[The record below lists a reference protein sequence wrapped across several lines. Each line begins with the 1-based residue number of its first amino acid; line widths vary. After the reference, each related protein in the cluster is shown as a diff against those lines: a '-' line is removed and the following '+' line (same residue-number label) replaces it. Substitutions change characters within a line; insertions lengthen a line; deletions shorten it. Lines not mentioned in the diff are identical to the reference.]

1 MAVDFK
7 GRTALVTGGSRGI
20 GRAVALAF
28 AAGGADVVVSARGGD
43 AAEVVAEQVRAMGRR
58 ALAIAA
64 DVAEPDGAQALVD
77 AAVAFNGRLDCACN
91 CAGIRAPMA
100 PLDVQRVEDFDA
112 VMRVNVRGVFLCMQ
126 RQIAAMLKSGGGAI
140 VNVSS
145 VTGLVGVPDVSPY
158 VASKHAVNGLTKSAA
173 LEYGRRGI
181 RINAVAPGM
190 TRTELLEQFSA
201 EVGRLRGIG
210 NPQEVFAQNHPIG
223 RIGEPDEI
231 ASAVLWLCSP
241 GAAFTLG
248 HILAVDGGQTAD

>member
-1 MAVDFK
+1 MDLQ
-7 GRTALVTGGSRGI
+7 GRTALVAGGSRGI

-28 AAGGADVVVSARGGD
+28 AAKGADVVVSGRGREAAESV
-43 AAEVVAEQVRAMGRR
+43 AAEVRAIGRK
-58 ALAIAA
+58 AMAVAA
-64 DVAEPDGAQALVD
+64 DVAEPAGAQALVN
-77 AAVAFNGRLDCACN
+77 AAVSLNGQLDFACN
-91 CAGIRAPMA
+91 CAGIRPPMA
-100 PLDVQRVEDFDA
+100 PLDQQKVEDFDA

-126 RQIAAMLKSGGGAI
+126 QQIAAMLKTGGGVI

-190 TRTELLEQFSA
+190 TRTELLEEFSA
-201 EVGRLRGIG
+201 EVGRRRGIA
-210 NPQEVFAQNHPIG
+210 NPQDVFAQNHPIG
-223 RIGEPDEI
+223 RIGEPEEI

>member
-1 MAVDFK
+1 MEFD
-7 GRTALVTGGSRGI
+7 GRTALVPGGSRGI

-28 AAGGADVVVSARGGD
+28 AARGADVVVSGRGRE
-43 AAEVVAEQVRAMGRR
+43 AAEAVAAEIRAMGRQ
-58 ALAIAA
+58 AIAVAA
-64 DVAEPDGAQALVD
+64 DVAEPAGAQALVD
-77 AAVAFNGRLDCACN
+77 AAVSLNGRLDIACN
-91 CAGIRAPMA
+91 CAGIRPPMA
-100 PLDVQRVEDFDA
+100 PLHEQKVEDFDA
-112 VMRVNVRGVFLCMQ
+112 VMRINVRGVFLCMQ
-126 RQIAAMLKSGGGAI
+126 HQIAAMLKTGGGAI

-145 VTGLVGVPDVSPY
+145 VTGLVGVPEVSPY

-190 TRTELLEQFSA
+190 TRTELLEEFSA
-201 EVGRLRGIG
+201 EVGRRRGIA
-210 NPQEVFAQNHPIG
+210 NPQDVFAQNHPIG
-223 RIGEPDEI
+223 RIGEPEEI